1 MGWFILFLVIIIFG
15 CYFAYK
21 EGEIH
26 ELHKVRAGFEKFE
39 EAHRESKNLKEF
51 ESTLNELE
59 EEAKD
64 FDIF

>member
-1 MGWFILFLVIIIFG
+1 MFLIIVCVG
-15 CYFAYK
+15 CWFAYK

-51 ESTLNELE
+51 ELTLKKLE

>member
-1 MGWFILFLVIIIFG
+1 MGWLILFLIVVYAG
-15 CYFAYK
+15 CWIAYK

-51 ESTLNELE
+51 ELTLKELE
-59 EEAKD
+59 EDVKD

>member
-26 ELHKVRAGFEKFE
+26 ELHKVRADFMKFE
-39 EAHRESKNLKEF
+39 EAHREIKNLIGF
-51 ESTLNELE
+51 EETLKKLE
-59 EEAKD
+59 DDLKD

>member
-26 ELHKVRAGFEKFE
+26 ELHKVRADFMKFE
-39 EAHRESKNLKEF
+39 ESHREIKNLIGF
-51 ESTLNELE
+51 EETLKKLEDEL
-59 EEAKD
+59 KD